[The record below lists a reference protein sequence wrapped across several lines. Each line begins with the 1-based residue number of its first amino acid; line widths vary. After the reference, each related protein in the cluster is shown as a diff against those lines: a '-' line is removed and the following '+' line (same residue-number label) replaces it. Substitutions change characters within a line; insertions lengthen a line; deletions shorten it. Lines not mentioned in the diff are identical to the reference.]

1 MLKFTETIQDDIM
14 YSNDFEEDYGMLAR
28 YHNSNSIYL
37 YKFIPVNEASII
49 TERSEVT
56 LPITLY
62 ETVETAKLEAK
73 DLKNHICLRFA
84 VNIMITK
91 IKGNYAYDEFSAE
104 ITNFVKKSNII
115 LEEYKKDCGYIRYAS
130 KLGSQKVIAYQ
141 INNLSRILNAQK
153 I

>member
-37 YKFIPVNEASII
+37 YKYIPVNEAATI
-49 TERSEVT
+49 TEKNNVS

-73 DLKNHICLRFA
+73 DLKNPICLRFA
-84 VNIMITK
+84 VNIEYTN

-104 ITNFVKKSNII
+104 ITNFVKKYNII